1 MKNKK
6 WKTLSS
12 KKVFDHKYFKVRK
25 DIVRLPDGRQI
36 EWFYW
41 DISDSAMVAALT
53 KEGKLVTVKQYR
65 YLPDQEALELPS
77 GGGGRSEE
85 MPKCAERELEEETGY
100 RCEKLVKLGSF
111 YETMAQLNRQV
122 HIFLGENAT
131 KLSRPVRK
139 SDENEETEVV
149 LVDPEKAVKLA
160 VEGKI
165 ISMGSSLAIMLL
177 KDHLKG

>member
-6 WKTLSS
+6 WKALSS
-12 KKVFDHKYFKVRK
+12 KRVFDHKYFKVKK
-25 DIVRLPDGRQI
+25 DVVRLPNGRQI

-41 DISDSAMVAALT
+41 DNHDSAMVAALT
-53 KEGKLVTVKQYR
+53 EKGKLIMVRQYR

-77 GGGGRSEE
+77 GGGSQSEAMSE
-85 MPKCAERELEEETGY
+85 CAERELEEETGY

-111 YETMAQLNRQV
+111 YETMAQLNRQI
-122 HIFLGENAT
+122 HIFLGEDAT
-131 KLSRPVRK
+131 KLARPVRK

-149 LVDPEKAVKLA
+149 LVDPKEAVKLA

-165 ISMGSSLAIMLL
+165 ISMGSSLAILLL
-177 KDHLKG
+177 KEHLKG